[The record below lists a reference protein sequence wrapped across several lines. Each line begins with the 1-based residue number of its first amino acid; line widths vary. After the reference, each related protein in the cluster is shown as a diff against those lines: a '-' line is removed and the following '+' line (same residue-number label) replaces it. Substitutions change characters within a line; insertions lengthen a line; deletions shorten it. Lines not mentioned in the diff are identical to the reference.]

1 MHDFI
6 DQIQSFSEVHLG
18 LLSCLQFILVV
29 ILNTIYSRNSVS
41 LDGLLEICVILKV
54 TFITK
59 QQTSSSEFP
68 YLKHSIRNL
77 KDACFVLLCFYF
89 TCIHQSPDLQI
100 SHFILYFLQESTSS
114 KTNHSQ
120 TTTQKTVPSSEAQGF
135 SVEKYSD
142 TPSREL
148 SSVFDRNTTKS
159 KVLLREGSSSS
170 PQTCERLSSVS
181 SAIPVSSC
189 QDNHIEQDFA
199 STGSISMSPESGST
213 QSSVLLSG
221 HEMQLVFKP
230 EVLRN
235 RFSDESPKNEQIN
248 TCNDAEDIPMLNMAS
263 GEPLGEDKEKP
274 LTQCELMF
282 IQDDSEEDRVSPEV
296 MEFCY
301 RAIDGPGSPTEFV
314 KVPESPHRFYEVSPS
329 LNSEFHLGSGQC
341 DDHHTEQ
348 LSPLHPEGDA
358 NTDQHL
364 AHLPQEDST
373 NEIFQ
378 MNELD
383 TEACCY
389 YLEGVSE
396 EEVSL
401 MNTLDQSTHCKEVTS
416 VDTIQSEDI
425 LSQSLSDATPDTVTF
440 VRHFSFEEL
449 VLGPF
454 LGPPPID
461 TDYFGPSVT
470 TKPEMTLSNSE
481 EAHSSTLEPVNT
493 VSSSRNTSEYT
504 EVEHRGTGSPV
515 CDYSDPEGYFDCKQA
530 ASDLSEPEPD
540 QLDPC
545 NPHHSFGM
553 PEKPAD
559 QVLLSSESE
568 DYEDAPFVHE
578 PLRDGHMGSGDLPHP
593 SEPSDDEFTL
603 CEASQPH
610 NSTDNYRTRVRGAID
625 IEQR

>member
-1 MHDFI
+1 MHVLF
-6 DQIQSFSEVHLG
+6 
-18 LLSCLQFILVV
+18 
-29 ILNTIYSRNSVS
+29 
-41 LDGLLEICVILKV
+41 
-54 TFITK
+54 
-59 QQTSSSEFP
+59 
-68 YLKHSIRNL
+68 
-77 KDACFVLLCFYF
+77 CFVF
-89 TCIHQSPDLQI
+89 I
-100 SHFILYFLQESTSS
+100 SHVITNHQIYRFPTSFYHFLQESTSS
-114 KTNHSQ
+114 KTNQSQ
-120 TTTQKTVPSSEAQGF
+120 TTTKKTIPSTEAQGF
-135 SVEKYSD
+135 SAEEHSD
-142 TPSREL
+142 TQSTEL
-148 SSVFDRNTTKS
+148 SSVFDPNTTKC
-159 KVLLREGSSSS
+159 KVLLREGSSSP
-170 PQTCERLSSVS
+170 PQTCGRLTGVSSV
-181 SAIPVSSC
+181 IPISSC

-199 STGSISMSPESGST
+199 STGSISLSPESGST
-213 QSSVLLSG
+213 QSSVLSG
-221 HEMQLVFKP
+221 REMQLVFKP

-235 RFSDESPKNEQIN
+235 REFSDESPKNEQIN
-248 TCNDAEDIPMLNMAS
+248 DAEDTSMLNMAS
-263 GEPLGEDKEKP
+263 AELLGEDKEKP

-282 IQDDSEEDRVSPEV
+282 IQDDSEEARVAPEV
-296 MEFCY
+296 MEICD

-358 NTDQHL
+358 NTDHHL

-373 NEIFQ
+373 KEIFQ

-396 EEVSL
+396 KEVSL
-401 MNTLDQSTHCKEVTS
+401 MNTLDQSTRCKEVSS

-425 LSQSLSDATPDTVTF
+425 LSQSLSDATPDTVTS

-481 EAHSSTLEPVNT
+481 EAHSGTLEPVDT
-493 VSSSRNTSEYT
+493 VSSSRSTSEFT

-515 CDYSDPEGYFDCKQA
+515 CDYSDSEGYFDCKQA

-540 QLDPC
+540 QPDPR
-545 NPHHSFGM
+545 NRLHSFGM

-578 PLRDGHMGSGDLPHP
+578 PLHDGHMGSEDLPHP

-610 NSTDNYRTRVRGAID
+610 SSTDNYRTRVRRAID

>member
-1 MHDFI
+1 MHVLF
-6 DQIQSFSEVHLG
+6 
-18 LLSCLQFILVV
+18 
-29 ILNTIYSRNSVS
+29 
-41 LDGLLEICVILKV
+41 
-54 TFITK
+54 
-59 QQTSSSEFP
+59 
-68 YLKHSIRNL
+68 
-77 KDACFVLLCFYF
+77 CFVF
-89 TCIHQSPDLQI
+89 I
-100 SHFILYFLQESTSS
+100 SHVITNHQIHRFPTSFYHFLQESTSS
-114 KTNHSQ
+114 KTNQSQ
-120 TTTQKTVPSSEAQGF
+120 TTTQKTIPSTEAQGF
-135 SVEKYSD
+135 SAEEHSD
-142 TPSREL
+142 TQSREL
-148 SSVFDRNTTKS
+148 SSVFDPNTTKS
-159 KVLLREGSSSS
+159 KVLLREGSSSP
-170 PQTCERLSSVS
+170 PQTCGRLSGVS
-181 SAIPVSSC
+181 SAISVSSC

-199 STGSISMSPESGST
+199 STGSISRSPESGST

-235 RFSDESPKNEQIN
+235 REFSPKNEQII
-248 TCNDAEDIPMLNMAS
+248 TCNDAEDTPMLNMAS
-263 GEPLGEDKEKP
+263 AAPLGEDKEKP

-282 IQDDSEEDRVSPEV
+282 IQDDSEEARVAPEV
-296 MEFCY
+296 MEICD
-301 RAIDGPGSPTEFV
+301 RAIDGPGSPTKFV

-348 LSPLHPEGDA
+348 LSSLHPEGDA

-364 AHLPQEDST
+364 AHLPGEDVPDVQDST

-383 TEACCY
+383 TEARCY

-396 EEVSL
+396 EEVSP
-401 MNTLDQSTHCKEVTS
+401 MNTLDQSTHCKEVSS

-425 LSQSLSDATPDTVTF
+425 SSQSLSDATPDTVTS

-449 VLGPF
+449 VLGPS

-481 EAHSSTLEPVNT
+481 EAHSSTLGPVDT
-493 VSSSRNTSEYT
+493 VSSSRSTSEYT
-504 EVEHRGTGSPV
+504 EVEHRVTGSPV

-530 ASDLSEPEPD
+530 ASDFSEPEPD
-540 QLDPC
+540 QPDPH
-545 NPHHSFGM
+545 NRLHSFGM

-578 PLRDGHMGSGDLPHP
+578 PLHDGHMDSEDLPHP

-610 NSTDNYRTRVRGAID
+610 SSTDNYQTRVRRAID
-625 IEQR
+625 IEQRRNLEWPLTL